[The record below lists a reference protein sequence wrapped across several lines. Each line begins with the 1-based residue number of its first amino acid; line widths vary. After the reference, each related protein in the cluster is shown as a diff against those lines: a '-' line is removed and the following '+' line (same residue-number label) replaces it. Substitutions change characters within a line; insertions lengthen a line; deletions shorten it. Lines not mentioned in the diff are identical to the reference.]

1 MGPLARLACVGVFFT
16 PPPRR
21 IITPTSS
28 RSTNGRTQWQ
38 SKCLPKGSIGG
49 MASRDYIQRM
59 SATIH
64 DGRMGVAHNQGS
76 RQTAM
81 GTISMAD
88 LQLSYLPE

>member
-1 MGPLARLACVGVFFT
+1 MT
-16 PPPRR
+16 
-21 IITPTSS
+21 
-28 RSTNGRTQWQ
+28 
-38 SKCLPKGSIGG
+38 
-49 MASRDYIQRM
+49 SRDYIQRM

-64 DGRMGVAHNQGS
+64 DGRMGVAQNQGS